1 MTMNSAQQL
10 TPRIPSGGPALTF
23 DFPSLRIGVAEYDE
37 GPTGCTVFDFGKR
50 GVTAATDVRGGS
62 PGALFH
68 DFGFFQALCFAGGSL
83 LGVQAATGVA
93 AAMFG
98 ERGHEHVEWTD
109 VPVVA
114 GAIVFDFARPTGVFP
129 DAALGA
135 AAYQAAREG
144 LFPLGAVG
152 AGRYTTVGKGLPG
165 LLSEPAGQGAAIRTV
180 GEAKVLVFTVLNSVG
195 AILGRDGRVVRGHLD
210 RATGHRLRAVDQ
222 LAAGQPIA
230 GPPGNTTLT
239 LLLTN
244 QKLSGRELTQLS
256 RQVHSS
262 MARAIE
268 PFHAPTDGDV
278 LFAATTNA
286 VSEPALADPSML
298 AAIAAEVAWDAVLNV
313 DEHAPR
319 TR

>member
-1 MTMNSAQQL
+1 MTETAQNL
-10 TPRIPSGGPALTF
+10 RPVLPSGGAALEF
-23 DFPSLRIGVAEYDE
+23 DFPGLRIGVAEYEE

-50 GVTAATDVRGGS
+50 GVTAAADVRGGS

-83 LGVQAATGVA
+83 LGIQAATGVA
-93 AAMFG
+93 AAMFA
-98 ERGHEHVEWTD
+98 ERGHDHVEWTD

-114 GAIVFDFARPTGVFP
+114 GAICFDFDRPTGVFP

-135 AAYQAAREG
+135 AAYRAAQEG
-144 LFPLGAVG
+144 TFPLGAVG
-152 AGRYTTVGKGLPG
+152 AGRYTSVGKALPG
-165 LLSEPAGQGAAIRTV
+165 TVSEPAGQGAAIRAV
-180 GEAKVLVFTVLNSVG
+180 GEAKVFICTVLNSVG
-195 AILGRDGRVVRGHLD
+195 AVLARDGRVLRGHLD
-210 RATGHRLRAVDQ
+210 QATGRRLRAVDQ
-222 LAAGQPIA
+222 LAAGAPVV
-230 GPPGNTTLT
+230 GSPGNTTLT
-239 LLLTN
+239 LLVTN
-244 QKLSGRELTQLS
+244 QKLSGRDLTQVS

-298 AAIAAEVAWDAVLNV
+298 AAVAAEVAWDAILSV

-319 TR
+319 AR